1 MTLAKWVTTSGML
14 IAAMLGVAGCAGSAS
29 PDAPSAPNRHDPV
42 YVESTEVLLLESYP
56 VQVRLRVDGQL
67 PDPCHEALWHVSD
80 PDEQGRIDVDL
91 FSEAPDSLDCIQVL
105 TPMTL
110 RIPIGS
116 FKRGSYT
123 IWLNGEQVEA
133 FDLPA

>member
-1 MTLAKWVTTSGML
+1 MTLAKWVTRSGML
-14 IAAMLGVAGCAGSAS
+14 LAAMFGVAGCAGSAS

-56 VQVRLRVDGQL
+56 VQIMLRVDGQL
-67 PDPCHEALWHVSD
+67 PDPCHEALWNVSD

-91 FSEAPDSLDCIQVL
+91 FSVAPDGPDCIQVL
-105 TPMTL
+105 APMTL